1 MIEQNT
7 FRRIDETTIVLDGL
21 VYSTNTDK
29 MIKVLNTETDNTV
42 FSVKFEDIYYYP
54 IGFDKNNR
62 VKKYVQ
68 IIDKEKQ

>member
-1 MIEQNT
+1 MTEQNT
-7 FRRIDETTIVLDGL
+7 FRRIDETTVVLDGL

-29 MIKVLNTETDNTV
+29 MIEVLNTETDNKV
-42 FSVKFEDIYYYP
+42 FSVKVEDVYYYP

-68 IIDKEKQ
+68 IMDKEK